1 MPFEL
6 IAVAIAVFQ
15 RFAQI
20 LAVAVPRGL
29 LFGYEWAAS
38 VRDDTPELRD
48 IRIQRANRALQ
59 NYRETFPI
67 FIALALAVVVA
78 DVTSGVPALGA
89 ALYVGG
95 RIVYPFFYVFHVP
108 FMRSI
113 VWTIAKAGLVL
124 LVLPLLSASVS

>member
-6 IAVAIAVFQ
+6 TAVAIASILM
-15 RFAQI
+15 FAQI

-38 VRDDTPELRD
+38 VRADTPELRD

-78 DVTSGVPALGA
+78 AVTSGEPARGA
-89 ALYVGG
+89 ALCVAFNRLAPGYSVKVLFIRQTSTGICKG
-95 RIVYPFFYVFHVP
+95 RS
-108 FMRSI
+108 R
-113 VWTIAKAGLVL
+113 IAGRGLDTFGT
-124 LVLPLLSASVS
+124 